1 MRWHHKLTMCGNLAV
16 VSEKSVGTARES
28 LLVSLLMKGRF
39 SMAKDMTKD
48 MTTGKPLG
56 LILRFCFP
64 LVCGYMLQQLYS
76 MVDTVIVGR
85 YLGLEAL
92 AGVGATGAISFLVI
106 GFATG
111 ICTGLSI
118 PMAQAFGAGDMNS
131 MRRYMTNAYYIA
143 AAVTVVL
150 TVLTILGTGQIL
162 RWMETPA
169 DIYDCAYDY
178 IIVIFSGVGVSI
190 LYNLLAA
197 MLRAVGD
204 SKSPLLFLAIASVL
218 NIGLDLLFILIFHM
232 GVSGAG
238 FATVLAQAI
247 SGILC
252 LIYLYRRFPMMRPCR
267 QEWTLEL
274 RRCRCL
280 ISIGLPM
287 ALQFSITAV
296 GSIILQT
303 AVNTLG
309 TAAVT
314 SVTAAQK
321 ISAIVTGPME
331 QMGITMATYC
341 GQNLG
346 AKQYER
352 IQRGIRVSL
361 LASLIYCV
369 AVCLLVCFC
378 GRYAAYLFIDSSETE
393 VLALTVHYLRINA
406 VFYPTLGVL
415 FILRNS
421 LQGMGY
427 GLMPM
432 LGGVSEL
439 VARAL
444 VCFVFVPI
452 YGFMAAAIAS
462 PVAWVFADVL
472 LVMVYFWS
480 LRNMR
485 SPSHAKVV

>member
-1 MRWHHKLTMCGNLAV
+1 MQ
-16 VSEKSVGTARES
+16 
-28 LLVSLLMKGRF
+28 
-39 SMAKDMTKD
+39 KDMTS
-48 MTTGKPLG
+48 GKPLG

-118 PMAQAFGAGDMNS
+118 PMAQAFGANDYSG

-143 AAVTVVL
+143 AIVTMIL
-150 TVLTILGTGQIL
+150 TVITLLETRQIL
-162 RWMETPA
+162 HWMKTPE
-169 DIYDCAYDY
+169 DIFNYSYNY

-197 MLRAVGD
+197 MLRSVGD

-218 NIGLDLLFILIFHM
+218 NIVLDLLFIIIFHM

-238 FATVLAQAI
+238 LATVLAQAI

-252 LIYLYRRFPMMRPCR
+252 FVYLYRRFPIMRPCR
-267 QEWTLEL
+267 QEWKLEL
-274 RRCRCL
+274 LRCKRL

-287 ALQFSITAV
+287 ALQFSITAI

-303 AVNTLG
+303 SVNSLG

-314 SVTAAQK
+314 SVTAGQK
-321 ISAIVTGPME
+321 ISAILTGPME

-346 AKQYER
+346 AGQYQR
-352 IQRGIRVSL
+352 IQNGIRVSL
-361 LASLIYCV
+361 IASMIYCIS
-369 AVCLLVCFC
+369 ACLLLYVF
-378 GRYAAYLFIDSSETE
+378 GRNAAYLFIDASETE
-393 VLALTVHYLRINA
+393 VIVLAVRYMRLNA
-406 VFYPTLGVL
+406 VFYPTLGLL

-421 LQGMGY
+421 LQGMGFS
-427 GLMPM
+427 LMPM

-439 VARAL
+439 AARTI
-444 VCFVFVPI
+444 VCLVFVPI
-452 YGFMAAAIAS
+452 FGFSAVAVAS
-462 PVAWVFADVL
+462 PVAWIFADIL
-472 LVMVYFWS
+472 LVFVYFWD
-480 LRNMR
+480 MR
-485 SPSHAKVV
+485 RLKTKLMPCHGTENVA